1 MINSS
6 SIVAVASRIQERAN
20 ILSAERDTLDSLKQT
35 CNQVNFS
42 LDSQEIESNSV
53 RKKLLSTVRVRHGV
67 ELEILQQKD
76 MARFLKQDI
85 HNTKEVETIDLK
97 KEIVRLRENQSR
109 IFETIFAPHIVQ
121 MQVHQRSVKKK
132 LERQLGKR
140 RRRETSLD
148 AFALNRQKYGDEAI
162 ALEREKERL
171 KLEVKKMRNTE
182 KKEDEEIAGLALQIT
197 ATLNKVVIHYYFCY
211 VSLGQHSFLTINCL
225 LIFLLYSEKI
235 IETCPRRGKGY
246 E

>member
-1 MINSS
+1 M
-6 SIVAVASRIQERAN
+6 
-20 ILSAERDTLDSLKQT
+20 
-35 CNQVNFS
+35 
-42 LDSQEIESNSV
+42 
-53 RKKLLSTVRVRHGV
+53 
-67 ELEILQQKD
+67 
-76 MARFLKQDI
+76 
-85 HNTKEVETIDLK
+85 
-97 KEIVRLRENQSR
+97 
-109 IFETIFAPHIVQ
+109 
-121 MQVHQRSVKKK
+121 
-132 LERQLGKR
+132 
-140 RRRETSLD
+140 D

>member
-1 MINSS
+1 MNISANTMINSS

-67 ELEILQQKD
+67 ELELLQQKD

-97 KEIVRLRENQSR
+97 KEIVRLRENQSH

-121 MQVHQRSVKKK
+121 MQVHQRSVK
-132 LERQLGKR
+132 
-140 RRRETSLD
+140 
-148 AFALNRQKYGDEAI
+148 N
-162 ALEREKERL
+162 
-171 KLEVKKMRNTE
+171 N
-182 KKEDEEIAGLALQIT
+182 
-197 ATLNKVVIHYYFCY
+197 
-211 VSLGQHSFLTINCL
+211 
-225 LIFLLYSEKI
+225 
-235 IETCPRRGKGY
+235 
-246 E
+246 